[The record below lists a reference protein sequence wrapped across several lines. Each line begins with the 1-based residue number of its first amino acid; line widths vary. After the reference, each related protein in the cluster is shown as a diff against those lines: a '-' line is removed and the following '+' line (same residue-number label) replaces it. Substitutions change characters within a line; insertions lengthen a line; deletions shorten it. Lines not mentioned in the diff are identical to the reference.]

1 MLVMLLAKFLQLTSK
16 IDKLKA
22 EMINIA
28 SSKGL
33 EDKQVLKISQDLDRE
48 ILVLQRILLNK
59 LGKG

>member
-1 MLVMLLAKFLQLTSK
+1 MLIMLLAKLLQLTSK

-33 EDKQVLKISQDLDRE
+33 GDKQVLKISQDLDRE

-59 LGKG
+59 

>member
-1 MLVMLLAKFLQLTSK
+1 MMLAKLLQLTSK

-33 EDKQVLKISQDLDRE
+33 EDKQVLKISQNLDRE

-59 LGKG
+59 EKG

>member
-1 MLVMLLAKFLQLTSK
+1 MLLAKLLQLTSK

-33 EDKQVLKISQDLDRE
+33 GDKQVLKISQDLDRE

-59 LGKG
+59 